1 MAVEQD
7 GVTTLN
13 ELIAACRDREEGYR
27 TAAEGVRAPE
37 LKELFHAYKRQSAGF
52 VAELQREVRRLG
64 GEPVDHGSLSGRALR
79 GWLNLKAMVTGGDA
93 ATIIAEC
100 EAGEGAA
107 SEAYERALAQPLP
120 PEVRALVEQQ
130 SAAVREGL
138 NRLRELDLAA
148 AGPAE

>member
-1 MAVEQD
+1 
-7 GVTTLN
+7 
-13 ELIAACRDREEGYR
+13 
-27 TAAEGVRAPE
+27 
-37 LKELFHAYKRQSAGF
+37 
-52 VAELQREVRRLG
+52 
-64 GEPVDHGSLSGRALR
+64 
-79 GWLNLKAMVTGGDA
+79 MVTGGDA